1 MKGLLLKDLL
11 SLKKQGKFLGL
22 LFVFYLVMA
31 LNSDNPY
38 LFLSIVSIM
47 TVMLT
52 MTSMAYD
59 ERSHWERYALTM
71 PLARNT
77 IVFSKYILAL
87 ILVIGADFLSF
98 LLLMLMKK
106 TDFIESILYT
116 FAMMGASLIFI
127 SLILPILFRYGV
139 EKGRLLMMAIL
150 FTPTII
156 IVLGS
161 RMGLTLPELPQVKP
175 LFVGILLSGAI
186 LMIVLSSLAISIKIY
201 QRKAF

>member
-47 TVMLT
+47 MVMLT

-175 LFVGILLSGAI
+175 LFLGILLSGAI